1 MNGKYEFE
9 GKIRY
14 SEIDETGCLSLA
26 GLVNY
31 FQDVST
37 FQSEELGIGVE
48 YLTERH
54 QAWILSSWQIVIDHL
69 PKLCESVKAQ
79 TWAYDFQ
86 GFYGMRNFVLLGA
99 DGEPAARANSIW
111 VLYDTRENRPV
122 RVPEDMAQAYPML
135 EPLEMEYAPRKIRL
149 PQGGE
154 SRETFA
160 IGRHQLDTNHHVN
173 NGQYIAM
180 AAEYLPAGFKIRQM
194 RAEYKMQARL
204 HDEICPRVYTEEN
217 QVIVALCSSQ
227 GKPYAVVAFEERR
240 KEQDR

>member
-69 PKLCESVKAQ
+69 RSC
-79 TWAYDFQ
+79 
-86 GFYGMRNFVLLGA
+86 
-99 DGEPAARANSIW
+99 ARA
-111 VLYDTRENRPV
+111 
-122 RVPEDMAQAYPML
+122 
-135 EPLEMEYAPRKIRL
+135 
-149 PQGGE
+149 
-154 SRETFA
+154 
-160 IGRHQLDTNHHVN
+160 
-173 NGQYIAM
+173 
-180 AAEYLPAGFKIRQM
+180 
-194 RAEYKMQARL
+194 
-204 HDEICPRVYTEEN
+204 
-217 QVIVALCSSQ
+217 
-227 GKPYAVVAFEERR
+227 
-240 KEQDR
+240 

>member
-99 DGEPAARANSIW
+99 DGKPAARANSIW

-154 SRETFA
+154 PREAFCHRKTSA
-160 IGRHQLDTNHHVN
+160 GYQPPCKQRTVYSHGGGI
-173 NGQYIAM
+173 
-180 AAEYLPAGFKIRQM
+180 PACPGFKIRQM

-204 HDEICPRVYTEEN
+204 HDEICPRVYTE
-217 QVIVALCSSQ
+217 
-227 GKPYAVVAFEERR
+227 GKPGDGGALQQPGKALRCGGF
-240 KEQDR
+240 